1 MKERVAYLITRL
13 YPRSWRDRYGEEF
26 EALLIAQP
34 GSFRTITDVVC
45 SAFREHI
52 VPTHLHGERQIVP
65 SFGSVIKT
73 PSAAIPITMSLSA
86 LAVVLVHIAVAGIAR
101 QADEGT
107 AAHIWQLLMAGQIPV
122 LLFFAIKW
130 LPKMPKHALYVLA
143 LQVAAIGASMT
154 PVFLLKW

>member
-1 MKERVAYLITRL
+1 MKEQVAHLITRL
-13 YPRSWRDRYGEEF
+13 YPRAWRDRYGEEF
-26 EALLIAQP
+26 EALLIVQP
-34 GSFRTITDVVC
+34 GSLRNISNVVC

-52 VPTHLHGERQIVP
+52 ADRRLASESPTVPC
-65 SFGSVIKT
+65 FGSVVRM
-73 PSAAIPITMSLSA
+73 PSAAIPMMMSLFA
-86 LAVVLVHIAVAGIAR
+86 LVVVLVHIAVSGFAR

-130 LPKMPKHALYVLA
+130 LPKVPKMALGVLA
-143 LQVAAIGASMT
+143 LQAVAIGASMA

>member
-34 GSFRTITDVVC
+34 GSLRNIINVVC
-45 SAFREHI
+45 SAFRER
-52 VPTHLHGERQIVP
+52 VARTHLAGERQTVP
-65 SFGSVIKT
+65 CFGSVVKT
-73 PSAAIPITMSLSA
+73 PSAAIPIMMSLSA

-101 QADEGT
+101 QSDEGA

-122 LLFFAIKW
+122 LLFFAFRW
-130 LPKMPKHALYVLA
+130 LPKVPKQAVCVLA
-143 LQVAAIGASMT
+143 LQAAAMGASMA